1 MSTQSKPFS
10 DAGLLRAGF
19 KFVESYLYPDRD
31 GTLLYEKRRY
41 HRSNGEGYEKTFLI
55 RRPNGKG
62 VWLAEMGDQRVL
74 YRQQN
79 ILAAAPGEPCYINEG
94 EKACERCAKLN
105 LLSTCVAAN
114 WDDVDL
120 EPLRGRPCFVIRD
133 DDQGGTDKNADA
145 KARAAATALIG
156 IASSVR
162 IVDLPGLPPGGDVVD
177 WLDANDDDV
186 AALLDLCQAAPEYRA
201 QPQDSEVTLQWE
213 CMADI
218 EPEPID
224 WIWPGRLAR
233 GKLTLIAGD
242 PGMGKSQIGL
252 DVAARITTADTF
264 HDKSKSPLG
273 SVLILTAEDA
283 ANDTVRPRCE
293 GAGADLKRVHRL
305 KAAITKDGTVT
316 TFHLQEDLAAL
327 TTKLNAVG
335 DVALVIIDPI
345 TSYMGSKIDAHH
357 NTAVRAVLEP
367 LAVWAEQHHVAVL
380 GITHPPKSAPAK
392 ALHAIIGSIAFV
404 AAARIVF
411 LAIKEPD
418 GKRSLLLA
426 VKNNLGALADGLGYF
441 LEQTI
446 ISKGIVASRVAWD
459 NSAVSI
465 SADEALAATTRKDAP
480 ALNEGK
486 EFLRQELAD
495 GPRAQ
500 KEIEEDAKGAGIT
513 MSTVRRAQKALRI
526 KPRKDGLAGGWIW
539 QLPEETSPAT
549 PDAANDIL
557 ARAQRNDA
565 AGEPRFRVIGD
576 CEAQTICL
584 QCQKTGNVKRIKDAS
599 RPGSQSETLHETCAE
614 AWFER

>member
-19 KFVESYLYPDRD
+19 KFVESYPYPDRD
-31 GTLLYEKRRY
+31 GTTLLYEKRRY

-62 VWLAEMGDQRVL
+62 VWLAEMGEQRVL

-79 ILAAAPGEPCYINEG
+79 ILNAEPGEPCYINEG

-114 WDDVDL
+114 WNDIDL

-133 DDQGGTDKNADA
+133 NDQGGADENADR
-145 KARAAATALIG
+145 KALEAANALASV
-156 IASSVR
+156 ASSVR

-201 QPQDSEVTLQWE
+201 QPQPQPQDSEVTLEWE
-213 CMADI
+213 CMSDI
-218 EPEPID
+218 EPEPVD
-224 WIWPGRLAR
+224 WIWSGRIAR

-252 DVAARITTADTF
+252 DATARITTAGIFPDA
-264 HDKSKSPLG
+264 SKAPLG

-283 ANDTVRPRCE
+283 AKDTVRPRLE
-293 GAGADLKRVHRL
+293 AVGADLKRVHRL
-305 KAAITKDGTVT
+305 KAAIFKQGGKTTAT
-316 TFHLQEDLAAL
+316 TFSLQHDLDALAA
-327 TTKLNAVG
+327 KLKAVG
-335 DVALVIIDPI
+335 DVTLVIIDPI

-367 LAVWAEQHHVAVL
+367 LAAWAEQHHVAVL
-380 GITHPPKSAPAK
+380 GITHPPKSVPAR

-426 VKNNLGALADGLGYF
+426 VKNNLGALADGLGYI

-446 ISKGIVASRVAWD
+446 ITKGIVASRVAWD
-459 NSAVSI
+459 DIAVSI
-465 SADEALAATTRKDAP
+465 SADEALAATTRKDGP
-480 ALNEGK
+480 AMSEAK
-486 EFLRQELAD
+486 EFLRAELAD
-495 GPRAQ
+495 GPRPAE
-500 KEIEEDAKGAGIT
+500 EIKKAARSAGLAW
-513 MSTVRRAQKALRI
+513 STVNRAKKDLRI
-526 KPRKDGLAGGWIW
+526 KPRKLGLEEGWVW
-539 QLPEETSPAT
+539 QLPDEISPA
-549 PDAANDIL
+549 
-557 ARAQRNDA
+557 
-565 AGEPRFRVIGD
+565 
-576 CEAQTICL
+576 
-584 QCQKTGNVKRIKDAS
+584 KD
-599 RPGSQSETLHETCAE
+599 RRTTDD
-614 AWFER
+614 